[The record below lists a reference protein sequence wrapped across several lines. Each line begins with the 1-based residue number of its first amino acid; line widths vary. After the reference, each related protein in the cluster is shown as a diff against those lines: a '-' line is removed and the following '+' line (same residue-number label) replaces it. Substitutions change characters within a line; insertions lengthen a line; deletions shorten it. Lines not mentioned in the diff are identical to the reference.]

1 MAGGRKSMTKS
12 GVEIAKFLADRKTFA
27 SAQEI
32 FVGLRAEGRNFGLA
46 TIYRALQSLTSTGD
60 VDVLR
65 RNDGEALYR
74 KCGEDHHHHL
84 ICKECGKTIEIEGVS
99 VEEWAHTIARRH
111 GFREIQHS
119 AEIYGTCPDCFAQ
132 AEPKRR

>member
-1 MAGGRKSMTKS
+1 MTKS
-12 GVEIAKFLADRKTFA
+12 GVEIAKFLDKRKSFT

-32 FVGLRAEGRNFGLA
+32 FLGLHAEGRNFGLA
-46 TIYRALQSLTSTGD
+46 TIYRALQSLTSTGE

-84 ICKECGKTIEIEGVS
+84 ICRECGKTIEIEGVS
-99 VEEWAHTIARRH
+99 VEEWARTIAKRH
-111 GFREIQHS
+111 GFSEIQHS
-119 AEIYGTCPDCFAQ
+119 AEIFGICPDCLAQ

>member
-12 GVEIAKFLADRKTFA
+12 GIEIAKFLADRKTFA

-32 FVGLRAEGRNFGLA
+32 FVGLRAEGRNVGLA

-74 KCGEDHHHHL
+74 KCGDHHHHHL
-84 ICKECGKTIEIEGVS
+84 ICKECGKTIEIEGAS
-99 VEEWAHTIARRH
+99 VEEWAQLIAKRY
-111 GFREIQHS
+111 GFSEIQHS
-119 AEIYGTCPDCFAQ
+119 AEIYGTCPDCFVQ

>member
-1 MAGGRKSMTKS
+1 MTKS
-12 GVEIAKFLADRKTFA
+12 GIAISNFLDQNESFA

-32 FVGLRAEGRNFGLA
+32 FLGLRVQGKHFGLA
-46 TIYRALQSLTSTGD
+46 TIYRALQTLTASGE

-65 RNDGEALYR
+65 RSDGEALYR

-84 ICKECGKTIEIEGVS
+84 ICTKCGKTLEVEGAG
-99 VEEWAHTIARRH
+99 VEEWAHSLAIRH
-111 GFREIQHS
+111 GFADIQHS
-119 AEIYGTCPDCFAQ
+119 AEIYGTCKDCIPQ

>member
-1 MAGGRKSMTKS
+1 
-12 GVEIAKFLADRKTFA
+12 
-27 SAQEI
+27 
-32 FVGLRAEGRNFGLA
+32 
-46 TIYRALQSLTSTGD
+46 
-60 VDVLR
+60 VLR

-99 VEEWAHTIARRH
+99 VEEWTHTIAKRH

-119 AEIYGTCPDCFAQ
+119 AEIFGICPDCFTQ

>member
-1 MAGGRKSMTKS
+1 MTKS
-12 GVEIAKFLADRKTFA
+12 AVEIAKFLAERKTFT

-46 TIYRALQSLTSTGD
+46 TIYRALQSLTTSGE

-65 RNDGEALYR
+65 RSDGEALYR
-74 KCGEDHHHHL
+74 MCGEEHHHHL

-99 VEEWAHTIARRH
+99 VEEWANSIARQH
-111 GFREIQHS
+111 GFIEIQHS
-119 AEIYGTCPDCFAQ
+119 AEIYGTCPDCYVQ